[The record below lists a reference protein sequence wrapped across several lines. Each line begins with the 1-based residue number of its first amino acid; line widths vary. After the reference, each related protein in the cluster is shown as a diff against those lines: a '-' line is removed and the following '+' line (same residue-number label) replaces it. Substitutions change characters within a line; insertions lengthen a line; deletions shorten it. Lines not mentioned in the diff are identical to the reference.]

1 MRRTLERLELYRAS
15 IPRMALFKRNK
26 KTDKPEENTSANEG
40 VASLLKRVRELE
52 IKSKRLTNHLFTGE
66 YHTAF
71 KGRGMAFKEVR
82 EYQAGDDIRF
92 IEWNVSARMGHTYSK
107 LFEEERELSVHLL
120 VDVSA
125 SSLFGT
131 NKQTKRDLITE
142 MCAVLA
148 FSAISNNDKAGLIL
162 FSDKVEKYIPARK
175 GKDHV
180 LYMIRELLNHQPHS
194 AQTDIQKALQFLN
207 RTTKHKSI
215 VFILSDFADAGYHD
229 ALRVAAKRHDVIGV
243 QVYDPKDE
251 NLPKVGLLQVRD
263 AETGNMLWLD
273 TSDPYIRNRY
283 NGQFHKIMDDAKM
296 VFRNGGAD
304 LMQIATG
311 EDYVKKLQEF
321 FIRRA

>member
-1 MRRTLERLELYRAS
+1 MK
-15 IPRMALFKRNK
+15 FFNRNK
-26 KTDKPEENTSANEG
+26 KVKEDANSPLG
-40 VASLLKRVRELE
+40 DGSVTSLLKRVRELE

-162 FSDKVEKYIPARK
+162 FSDNVEKYIPARK

-273 TSDPYIRNRY
+273 TSDPYIRHRY
-283 NGQFHKIMDDAKM
+283 NSQFHKIMDDAKM
-296 VFRNGGAD
+296 VFRNSGAD

>member
-1 MRRTLERLELYRAS
+1 M
-15 IPRMALFKRNK
+15 
-26 KTDKPEENTSANEG
+26 
-40 VASLLKRVRELE
+40 LKRVRELE

-82 EYQAGDDIRF
+82 EYQPGDDIRF

-125 SSLFGT
+125 SNLFGT

-162 FSDKVEKYIPARK
+162 FSDTVEKYIPARK

-180 LYMIRELLNHQPHS
+180 LYMIRELLNHRPHS

-207 RTTKHKSI
+207 STTKHKSI

-251 NLPKVGLLQVRD
+251 KLPKVGLLQVHD
-263 AETGNMLWLD
+263 AETGNIVWLD
-273 TSDPYIRNRY
+273 TSDSYIRQRY
-283 NGQFHKIMDDAKM
+283 TNQFHKIMEDAKT
-296 VFRNGGAD
+296 VFRAGGAD

>member
-1 MRRTLERLELYRAS
+1 
-15 IPRMALFKRNK
+15 MALFKRNK
-26 KTDKPEENTSANEG
+26 KDKAVQSPPPVGGDGG
-40 VASLLKRVRELE
+40 VTSLLKKVRELE

-82 EYQAGDDIRF
+82 EYQPGDDIRF

-131 NKQTKRDLITE
+131 YRQTKRDLITE
-142 MCAVLA
+142 ICAVLA

-243 QVYDPKDE
+243 QAFDPRDE
-251 NLPKVGLLQVRD
+251 KLPNVGLLQVHD
-263 AETGNMLWLD
+263 AETGNTVWLD
-273 TSDPYIRNRY
+273 TSDAYIRQRY
-283 NGQFHKIMDDAKM
+283 HNQFLKIMEDARFT
-296 VFRNGGAD
+296 FRNAGAD
-304 LMQIATG
+304 LMQVATG